1 MDEAGLDHADQPLD
15 ALTMP
20 LQAENRQ
27 YEKSVLRIGTCC
39 GIVYLLQQIPFLIRR
54 EGNAGASGSAE
65 NAHKQ
70 TGNPRETPDF
80 SRRCDHI

>member
-1 MDEAGLDHADQPLD
+1 MDAAGLDHADQPLD

-39 GIVYLLQQIPFLIRR
+39 GIVFLLQQIPFLIRR

-65 NAHKQ
+65 NAHK
-70 TGNPRETPDF
+70 
-80 SRRCDHI
+80 